1 MPRSLHVWICFF
13 IMGALNNAIPFSLIL
28 WGQTLIGSSLAA
40 ILNGTTAVF
49 GAVVAAIFLSDEPL
63 TLRKIIGA
71 LCGLLGV
78 AFIMGIEALTDFDLR
93 SLKQLAVLTAGLSY
107 AFASVWAKRHLSTQP
122 PIMNA
127 FSMQL
132 GSTVLLTPIV
142 FFIEGAP
149 TVALAPKVWTSLIA
163 LSLVST
169 TLAYLLYFE
178 ILRRAGSAN
187 LMLVTLLIPPVT
199 IALSYTFL
207 GERVEQEAL
216 YGLGL
221 IALGLGVTDGRVL
234 GLMSKR
240 YCQFKNSI

>member
-1 MPRSLHVWICFF
+1 MQAARRSFDIWSASVFTI
-13 IMGALNNAIPFSLIL
+13 ALILFAPVISLIALSFGDSDGL
-28 WGQTLIGSSLAA
+28 WAHL
-40 ILNGTTAVF
+40 
-49 GAVVAAIFLSDEPL
+49 
-63 TLRKIIGA
+63 
-71 LCGLLGV
+71 
-78 AFIMGIEALTDFDLR
+78 FDT
-93 SLKQLAVLTAGLSY
+93 VLTAGLSY
-107 AFASVWAKRHLSTQP
+107 AFAGVWAKRHLSTQP
-122 PIMNA
+122 PILNA
-127 FSMQL
+127 FGMLL

-149 TVALAPKVWTSLIA
+149 AVALAPKVWTSLIA

-169 TLAYLLYFE
+169 ALAYLLYFE

-234 GLMSKR
+234 DLMSKR
-240 YCQFKNSI
+240 YRQFKNAI

>member
-1 MPRSLHVWICFF
+1 ML
-13 IMGALNNAIPFSLIL
+13 
-28 WGQTLIGSSLAA
+28 
-40 ILNGTTAVF
+40 
-49 GAVVAAIFLSDEPL
+49 
-63 TLRKIIGA
+63 
-71 LCGLLGV
+71 
-78 AFIMGIEALTDFDLR
+78 
-93 SLKQLAVLTAGLSY
+93 
-107 AFASVWAKRHLSTQP
+107 
-122 PIMNA
+122 
-127 FSMQL
+127 L

-149 TVALAPKVWTSLIA
+149 SVALAPKVWTSLIA

-234 GLMSKR
+234 DLMSKR
-240 YCQFKNSI
+240 YRQFKNAI